1 MAKGSY
7 TIDINE
13 PYKQK
18 PYEFK
23 GLNNNTKPSLTTP
36 IGAQTISDDVQ
47 SQPKYSYTLPTSGN
61 LTPEQIQEQQLA
73 QSKRSYIAS
82 ETGNIVAGG
91 MRSGGQIVPTRSFED
106 SAIQVGGATVA
117 GALTGALSGA
127 AIGAAGGPIG
137 AAGGA
142 VIGGVTALVTGGL
155 NAYLGS
161 KSARET
167 KRQVDAENRRITA
180 LNERSRKDQLKQQSF
195 NNRLA
200 LADRRTNAEAVDYTK
215 KTNSIQSLW
224 NNYDRGRKN
233 LNDMIAGN
241 QQLKDHFISRGR

>member
-13 PYKQK
+13 K
-18 PYEFK
+18 
-23 GLNNNTKPSLTTP
+23 TKPFEFGYLN
-36 IGAQTISDDVQ
+36 
-47 SQPKYSYTLPTSGN
+47 QPKATVGNPNPITIPKFSYNETDTTDPNYAKILDLQT
-61 LTPEQIQEQQLA
+61 QQL
-73 QSKRSYIAS
+73 QSDVNRQAMTSKAAP
-82 ETGNIVAGG
+82 VAAGIQAG
-91 MRSGGQIVPTRSFED
+91 SQIVPRRDTASNI
-106 SAIQVGGATVA
+106 AQVGGAVAA
-117 GALTGALSGA
+117 GALTGASVGGA
-127 AIGAAGGPIG
+127 Y
-137 AAGGA
+137 GA
-142 VIGGVTALVTGGL
+142 VIGGVAGLVTGGI

-180 LNERSRKDQLKQQSF
+180 LNERSRRDQLKQQAFS
-195 NNRLA
+195 NRLA
-200 LADRRTNAEAVDYTK
+200 LTDRRESKENTEYNK

-241 QQLKDHFISRGR
+241 QQLKDYFISRGR